1 MKVLHVESNQ
11 SNLQINEHRKKSE
24 HQGRR
29 SSVARILSD
38 FNISTFHT
46 RAYLRSRAEHV
57 RDREAAAGRI
67 RTSRAIDIFIHR
79 QRDIKISISAFIDLH
94 HITTN
99 MKSSGARTSERLA
112 RKRQRLDEEEK
123 KASAAGGHSVRSGS
137 TGTFRPKIG
146 GRPIAMD
153 CGILPSE

>member
-1 MKVLHVESNQ
+1 MSSTVKSKSIKVGVLPSPGFKFIGFQHLFQ
-11 SNLQINEHRKKSE
+11 HFTQ
-24 HQGRR
+24 
-29 SSVARILSD
+29 
-38 FNISTFHT
+38 
-46 RAYLRSRAEHV
+46 AYLRSRAAEHV

-94 HITTN
+94 RITTN
-99 MKSSGARTSERLA
+99 MKSSGTRTSERLA

>member
-1 MKVLHVESNQ
+1 MRMGKY
-11 SNLQINEHRKKSE
+11 
-24 HQGRR
+24 
-29 SSVARILSD
+29 
-38 FNISTFHT
+38 FNISHKSISEIE
-46 RAYLRSRAEHV
+46 SRARERS

-67 RTSRAIDIFIHR
+67 RISRAIDIFFHR

-94 HITTN
+94 RITTN

>member
-1 MKVLHVESNQ
+1 MYYL
-11 SNLQINEHRKKSE
+11 
-24 HQGRR
+24 RR
-29 SSVARILSD
+29 
-38 FNISTFHT
+38 
-46 RAYLRSRAEHV
+46 YLRSRAEHV

-67 RTSRAIDIFIHR
+67 RISRAINIFMHR

-94 HITTN
+94 RITTN
-99 MKSSGARTSERLA
+99 MKSSGTRTSERLA

-123 KASAAGGHSVRSGS
+123 KASATGGHSVRSGS

-146 GRPIAMD
+146 GSLIEMD